1 MESEPVAETTR
12 SRPSGFL
19 RMAFRLPIHLYKLR
33 LGWLL
38 GHRVLL
44 LTHRGRRSERIYRTA
59 LEVVRY
65 DPATGESVVV
75 SAWGE
80 EADWYRNIE
89 ANPAMEIRIGRER
102 YVPKQRF
109 LSPEEVYAEVPL
121 TSVTIRGWYG
131 PYPGGSA
138 TRSTVHERRE

>member
-1 MESEPVAETTR
+1 MRVFSR
-12 SRPSGFL
+12 SRPAGIL
-19 RMAFRLPIHLYKLR
+19 RLVFRLPTYLYR
-33 LGWLL
+33 YRFGRLL
-38 GHRVLL
+38 GHRFLL
-44 LTHRGRRSERIYRTA
+44 LTHRGRKTGRVHQTV
-59 LEVVRY
+59 LEVIAY
-65 DPATGESVVV
+65 DSATRESIVL
-75 SAWGE
+75 SGWGE
-80 EADWYRNIE
+80 RADWYRNIE

-109 LSPEEVYAEVPL
+109 LSPEEVYAEIPL